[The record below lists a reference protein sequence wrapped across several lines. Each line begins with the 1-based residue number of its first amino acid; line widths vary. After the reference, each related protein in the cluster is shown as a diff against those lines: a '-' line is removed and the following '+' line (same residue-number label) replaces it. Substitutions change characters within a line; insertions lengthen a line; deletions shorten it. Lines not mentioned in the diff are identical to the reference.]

1 VVAEKPSVAR
11 DIARVLGVRR
21 KGNGCLEGDGYVV
34 TWALGHLVHFSEPD
48 DYGPPWNERW
58 SMAQLPIVPQ
68 QWKLKTDKRTA
79 SQFQIVKK
87 LINDSAT
94 QELIVAT
101 DAGREGENI
110 FRLIYEHARCKKPC
124 RRLWVSSLTD
134 SAIRQGLER
143 LQPGSV
149 FDDLAAA
156 ARTRAQADWLIG
168 MNLTRAYTVHNKGL
182 CTIGRVQTPT
192 LAMLVERERQI
203 ADFKKAFFYEL
214 VARLQ
219 EGFSAKYSKDGQTRI
234 DKKEEAEKLH
244 QQLSPHKVGTVADIQ
259 VNVRRHRPPPLYN
272 LVELQRDAN
281 RRFGFTAAKV
291 LEHAQALYETHKLIT
306 YPRTESRHISED
318 MVPQL
323 PQILENMDHP
333 QAGAALERLR
343 SGLRL
348 SKAYVDKN
356 KLTDHHAIIPTGQKP
371 SPTLPPPL
379 RKVYNLVAAR
389 FVAIFLPDHVVEET
403 TVTLDIGG
411 ACFVA
416 KGSKVLEEGW
426 KVVEPRRENRRQD
439 DNKKKGDDAAGN
451 DAEEE
456 DRSPLPPLTK
466 GQQVHVEGMEV
477 VEKETKP
484 PRRYSD
490 ATLLTAMK
498 NAGRQIEDEA
508 LAEAMKESGLGTP
521 ATRAETIERLIR
533 SGYAERQKK
542 NLAPTEKGKGLI
554 GAVAEPLRS
563 PQLTA
568 EWERKLKEVEEGRLS
583 AAQFYSTIVNFVE
596 GLIPRVGDSPML
608 PAEAFADRRGGK
620 GRGKGAR
627 NGGGEVSVLG
637 SCPKCKKG
645 SVRENT
651 KAYGCSRFREGCD
664 FTIWKTVARKKLTE
678 KQAKELLAEGKTTR
692 IKGFTAKSGKKFD
705 AVLKFDADFKVVF
718 DFGSEDGGK
727 RPPSF
732 PSQRRPAT
740 ENRSAALKGSDEEH
754 LPPLSA
760 YEDSPSAYDSPPSN
774 YEELPSAYGPTLSAN
789 PPPAAAEEPAIP
801 PRKPAPSAERQAPN
815 CPKCGQGQII
825 EGKRGYGCNRFREG
839 CNFVVWK
846 EIAGKKLTENQIY
859 QLIDKGKTR
868 LLKGFKGKSGRP
880 FQARLVLSSEW
891 KTEFEFE

>member
-1 VVAEKPSVAR
+1 LTTVVVAEKPSVAR

-21 KGNGCLEGDGYVV
+21 KGQGCLEGEGYVV

-58 SMAQLPIVPQ
+58 SMAQLPIVPEK
-68 QWKLKTDKRTA
+68 WKLKTDKRTS

-87 LINDSAT
+87 LINDRDT
-94 QELIVAT
+94 DELIVAT

-134 SAIRQGLER
+134 GAIRRGFER
-143 LQPGSV
+143 LQAGSV

-203 ADFKKAFFYEL
+203 AAFKKAFFYEL
-214 VARLQ
+214 VAHLQ
-219 EGFSAKYSKDGQTRI
+219 EGFSAKYSKEGQTRI

-244 QQLSPHKVGTVADIQ
+244 QQLGSHKVGTVVDVQ

-272 LVELQRDAN
+272 LVNLQRDAN

-333 QAGAALERLR
+333 QAPVALERLR

-348 SKAYVDKN
+348 SKSYVDKN

-379 RKVYNLVAAR
+379 RKVYDLVAAR

-426 KVVEPRRENRRQD
+426 KVVEPRREKRRPD
-439 DNKKKGDDAAGN
+439 DNKKRGDSP
-451 DAEEE
+451 EEE
-456 DRSPLPPLTK
+456 EERPPLPPLTK

-490 ATLLTAMK
+490 ATLLAAMK
-498 NAGRQIEDEA
+498 NAGRQIEDEG

-563 PQLTA
+563 PELTA
-568 EWERKLKEVEEGRLS
+568 EWERKLKEVEEGRLP
-583 AAQFYSTIVNFVE
+583 AAQFYRSIVEFVE
-596 GLIPRVGDSPML
+596 GLIPRVGESPTL
-608 PAEAFADRRGGK
+608 PEEAFADRRGGK
-620 GRGKGAR
+620 GRGKGGR
-627 NGGGEVSVLG
+627 NGGAEMSVLG
-637 SCPKCKKG
+637 SCPKCKEG
-645 SVRENT
+645 SVRENS

-664 FTIWKTVARKKLTE
+664 FTIWKTVARKKLTSR
-678 KQAKELLAEGKTTR
+678 QAKDLLEKGKTTR
-692 IKGFTAKSGKKFD
+692 LKGFTAKSGKKFD
-705 AVLKFDADFKVVF
+705 AVLKFDGDFKVVF
-718 DFGSEDGGK
+718 DFGAESG
-727 RPPSF
+727 RQRQSPP
-732 PSQRRPAT
+732 QRGS
-740 ENRSAALKGSDEEH
+740 SAESRAAARGAEEH
-754 LPPLSA
+754 QLPPLST
-760 YEDSPSAYDSPPSN
+760 YESPPSD
-774 YEELPSAYGPTLSAN
+774 YESPPSDYESPPSAYGST
-789 PPPAAAEEPAIP
+789 
-801 PRKPAPSAERQAPN
+801 PSAESPQATSEERSAPPQRVSAEESQSLT
-815 CPKCGQGQII
+815 CPKCGQGRII

-839 CNFVVWK
+839 CSFVIWK
-846 EIAGKKLTENQIY
+846 EIAGKKLTEKQIY

-868 LLKGFKGKSGRP
+868 SLKGFKGKSGRS
-880 FQARLVLSSEW
+880 FQARLVLSPEW